1 MFNAVYFSDEQ
12 CINEYKRW
20 INSPAVDDVTKQE
33 LIDIRSSGSEE
44 DQDEKI
50 KQRFRSFLVFGT
62 GGLRGTMAAGINH
75 INIYTIMHATQG
87 FADFIVSRNLPD
99 DKRKIAICY
108 DTRNNSLL
116 YAQKAS
122 EVMAANGVKVHLF
135 AGIRPTPELSFAIRE
150 LGCSAGIN
158 VTASHNPKEYNGYKV
173 YWDDGAQL
181 LEDAADEV
189 RANMI
194 KTDVLTGAK
203 TCDFDEAV
211 KSGMIE
217 YIDKSLDDTYLDV
230 IYNILRPNDE
240 MCKALGDLKLVYTP
254 VHGAGYEMVPNV
266 FERSGLKKENV
277 HIVTAQAVP
286 DGNFT
291 TAWFPN
297 PELTHTYELAVALAK
312 QHGDEFIIATD
323 PDADRVGAAVRKPNG
338 NYKRFNGNQ
347 IAALMLDYI
356 IKVNPAGKDVANPY
370 AIKSFVSTDMFDKI
384 CEVHG
389 VKRYDVLTGFKYIAD
404 VIKRYDADDPD
415 GNRYLLGFEESLGF
429 LPGTYAR
436 DKDSISASLLLC
448 EIAAYYKMQ
457 GMTLYDAMNA
467 LYDEYGYYYEETI
480 DNVML
485 DEPRGLTGE
494 QRRDQLMKHLRANR
508 PTMFGDE
515 KVVIYGDYIEKKK
528 SENPLRG
535 IIDLRTGERMYTGV
549 SDSDMLTY
557 TTDKGNRV
565 CIRPSGTEPKVKT
578 YFLMNGENECTVR
591 EIVRAFKKSA
601 FEYGMITEEFL
612 PDAADEL
619 PY

>member
-1 MFNAVYFSDEQ
+1 MFNAVYFSDEK
-12 CINEYKRW
+12 CIEEYERW

-33 LIDIRSSGSEE
+33 LIDIKKSGTKE
-44 DQDEKI
+44 DQDEDI
-50 KQRFRSFLVFGT
+50 KRRFRSFLVFGT

-99 DKRKIAICY
+99 EKRKIAICY
-108 DTRNNSLL
+108 DTRNNSEL
-116 YAQKAS
+116 YARKAS
-122 EVMAANGVKVHLF
+122 AVMAANGVKVHLF

-150 LGCSAGIN
+150 LGCAAGIN

-194 KTDVLTGAK
+194 KTDVITGAK
-203 TCDFDEAV
+203 TCDFNEAV

-217 YIDKSLDDTYLDV
+217 YIDKSLDETYLAV
-230 IYNILRPNDE
+230 INDILRPDDE
-240 MCKALGDLKLVYTP
+240 MRKVLRDLKLVYTP

-266 FERSGLKKENV
+266 LRRSGLKDENV
-277 HIVTAQAVP
+277 HIVTKQAEP

-297 PELTHTYELAVALAK
+297 PELPHTYELAVALAK
-312 QHGDEFIIATD
+312 EHKDEFIIATD
-323 PDADRVGAAVRKPNG
+323 PDADRVGVAVRKPNG

-356 IKVNPAGKDVANPY
+356 IKVNPAGKDIADAY

-389 VKRYDVLTGFKYIAD
+389 VTRYDVLTGFKYIAD
-404 VIKRYDADDPD
+404 VIKRYDEGDPK
-415 GNRYLLGFEESLGF
+415 GNRFLLGFEESLGF

-448 EIAAYYKMQ
+448 EIAAHYKMKN
-457 GMTLYDAMNA
+457 MTLYDAMNA

-485 DEPRGLTGE
+485 DERRGLTGE
-494 QRRDQLMKHLRANR
+494 QRRDILMKKLRENP
-508 PTMFGDE
+508 PTQFGDE
-515 KVVIYGDYIEKKK
+515 KVVIYGDYIEYKNT
-528 SENPLRG
+528 ETPLQG
-535 IIDLRTGERMYTGV
+535 IIDLRTGERISTGV
-549 SDSDMLTY
+549 SDSDMLTFA
-557 TTDKGNRV
+557 TDKGNRV

-591 EIVRAFKKSA
+591 EIVRAFKQSA
-601 FEYGMITEEFL
+601 CEYGMITEEFIA
-612 PDAADEL
+612 DAPDEL